1 MTTRRRT
8 YGRFCAILASSLALV
23 VGGCSGDDDGGGKAP
38 DVSMAP
44 DKLCGGGAVTKGGAE
59 ALEVIT
65 GATRFEDS
73 GKDLTIAAAAKE
85 LTRTAVSTTQGNGD
99 ICRIYPDTGDY
110 NDGLEVTWRISG
122 SAGVGPDIEKFT
134 PLPMGERTAA
144 AHDTAYVTFACG
156 HKDRPDSSPDH
167 VTARV
172 GDTKATVPDGD
183 ERALK
188 NAYATLA
195 HSFALALAK
204 ELGCEDNGG
213 LKPEPSLIPAT

>member
-8 YGRFCAILASSLALV
+8 YGRFCATLAGSLMLA
-23 VGGCSGDDDGGGKAP
+23 VGGCSGDDDNKAP

-73 GKDLTIAAAAKE
+73 GKELTVAAAAEE
-85 LTRTAVSTTQGNGD
+85 LTRTAVSTTQGKGD
-99 ICRIYPDTGDY
+99 ICRIYPDIGDY

-122 SAGVGPDIEKFT
+122 TVGAGLDDEKFT
-134 PLPMGERTAA
+134 PLPMGQVASAA
-144 AHDTAYVTFACG
+144 YDSAYITFTCG
-156 HKDRPDSSPDH
+156 HKDRPNTSPDH
-167 VTARV
+167 VSTSIEAARSS
-172 GDTKATVPDGD
+172 APDGD
-183 ERALK
+183 ERSLK

-195 HSFALALAK
+195 HSFALSMAK
-204 ELGCEDNGG
+204 ELKCDDNAG
-213 LKPEPSLIPAT
+213 LKPEPSLIPAP

>member
-8 YGRFCAILASSLALV
+8 YGRFRATLASTLALA
-23 VGGCSGDDDGGGKAP
+23 VGGCSGDDGGSKAP

-44 DKLCGGGAVTKGGAE
+44 AKLCGGGAVNKGGAE

-73 GKDLTIAAAAKE
+73 GKELTVAAAAEE
-85 LTRTAVSTTQGNGD
+85 LTRTAVSTTQGKGD
-99 ICRIYPDTGDY
+99 ICRIYPDIGDY

-122 SAGVGPDIEKFT
+122 TAGAGLDDEKFT
-134 PLPMGERTAA
+134 PLPMGEVASAA
-144 AHDTAYVTFACG
+144 YDTAYVTFACG
-156 HKDRPDSSPDH
+156 HKDQPNTSPDH

-172 GDTKATVPDGD
+172 EDTKATVPDGD
-183 ERALK
+183 ERALR

-204 ELGCEDNGG
+204 ELTCDDDGG